1 MLFTL
6 LFTALAQTTTLFA
19 EGIAAIVRDYIGALA
34 LLLFFVIQ
42 YSYFVLTEFY
52 MGGKTLGKKWM
63 GIRVIQDNG
72 QALTMLS
79 SLIRN
84 FLRVID
90 VLPVF
95 YSLAIIVSFLHKK
108 DKRIGDML
116 AGTVVVI
123 DSTRNRGKLQKKLEK
138 TLKQWKEPLPEL
150 ELTDAQKSKLSREDW
165 LMLATFMERL
175 PNLTKT
181 KLAEISLQLATHL
194 SKKLNMS
201 VSGEYLGT
209 PSAFLIVLYKQMR
222 QDWEI

>member
-1 MLFTL
+1 MANIWLSCRESSPPFCVIL
-6 LFTALAQTTTLFA
+6 LKAPCF
-19 EGIAAIVRDYIGALA
+19 
-34 LLLFFVIQ
+34 
-42 YSYFVLTEFY
+42 
-52 MGGKTLGKKWM
+52 
-63 GIRVIQDNG
+63 
-72 QALTMLS
+72 
-79 SLIRN
+79 
-84 FLRVID
+84 
-90 VLPVF
+90 
-95 YSLAIIVSFLHKK
+95 
-108 DKRIGDML
+108 
-116 AGTVVVI
+116 
-123 DSTRNRGKLQKKLEK
+123 STRFGMEK
-138 TLKQWKEPLPEL
+138 KQWKEPLPEL